1 MKLTRIL
8 LAGGLLVSLPLS
20 AQTTYTYTG
29 VSDNNAGSQ
38 WDVATN
44 WDLGIAP
51 GALLN
56 GGGGIVLDDI
66 VVLRNNEGN
75 GTSQRIRMVLDAGTI
90 DSLEIGG
97 IGTAGSTGNTQL
109 QLRSGVSVD
118 VSGDV
123 ILGSVFGGGQ
133 RAGQINFAN
142 GNTTL
147 SVAGN
152 VVSGSTAGGNNIN
165 INQGATSSFLLVGDI
180 DSAAAR
186 AAIDGVEDHEIDLI
200 VSRSEGVGLVGGVQ
214 ELNVESFYVG
224 STGAN
229 VGSITQTIGIDKTVK
244 ALNGRVGSVNN
255 NNRIA
260 SGTLHVDGGSVSYT
274 NNLVVGRTQNQNS
287 GNNDIAEATGNL
299 LVGGLTNPGTVT
311 VGGQLILAQQLGTT
325 LGNGQSAFGNVIV
338 DNPGSVLTVGGGLNM
353 GATFDLG
360 GTTMATF
367 TVNEGTASIAG
378 PITEDGTLEFTS
390 TMTLNGGVLNFLDGM
405 GGPRDVDTL
414 NFAGGTMGFAVYGGM
429 PTLDTDSTALAAAAG
444 GSVID
449 VITAAAGTTFS
460 TAEGSTWTGGGT
472 GATPDGEWDSEVSD
486 WDTGLP
492 ADGLGGIAMGEDFV
506 VISSTLA
513 LTGDPAAAVLTPAA
527 TTAGWTLTQNANDLT
542 LTAGSTIGGG
552 VGKAIFDDPGADVT
566 RTSDLKIEAAAG
578 TGADATQ
585 IDITDVNSLTLTN
598 LGIGGSAQATINQ
611 GTVGGGATGGM
622 SVTVGGDLLFG
633 NGGLE
638 GGIYN
643 LNEGTL
649 SVTGDIVEGASGLP
663 DGLVLNA
670 QLQINTGAVGSQA
683 LTVDGSVTVQRFSV
697 AQVDGSVAGLEISTA
712 SGLATVA
719 TTGTVAIGTG
729 SNGSKDGDPLN
740 VTGAIGTMIVGDGG
754 TLNPTNMNIGD
765 NGDSQGSLTIQNGGS
780 VTSAQRIYVAGGQT
794 NGNDSETVAGITM
807 EPGSSLTVQT
817 GNLDIGRGGA
827 GTFTFNGGTYNQ
839 LANNVVIGR
848 AVDARGTVTIAG
860 GTFNVGDAANG
871 DLNSDINILIGGGTL
886 EQTGGDVTI
895 ERNLNMG
902 NGENPSSYSI
912 SSGSLFVGRDYSSR
926 VGDGQDDLKVSG
938 DAVVILSRDLNL
950 NGGTGV
956 AVNSNLLEIT
966 GSAVTL
972 DVGDDLL
979 ASNARATLRWV
990 ADASGVSAILVGFN
1004 PDDVPVG
1011 APGPARINIAGA
1023 VLDIDLSA
1031 WAVPP
1036 AEIILIEAADATV
1049 LVLGTFTDASLVPL
1063 LEGDNVPSAPGYAI
1077 SYILGPGGNDVGL
1090 LSGTSDPDSDMD
1102 GIPASVDNAANGLSD
1117 SDATDASSD
1126 NDGDGFTALFEYAMG
1141 TDVSDATSKPFWDV
1155 VHVSDT
1161 EVNITYGPIISGVTY
1176 NLNASAD
1183 GVLFSQIDSFTA
1195 GADAPTNTFTDT
1207 TGGLDVELYQLE
1219 IPLPL
1224 P

>member
-1 MKLTRIL
+1 
-8 LAGGLLVSLPLS
+8 
-20 AQTTYTYTG
+20 TYTYTG

-66 VVLRNNEGN
+66 VVIRNNEGN
-75 GTSQRIRMVLDAGTI
+75 GTSQRIRMALDAGTI
-90 DSLEIGG
+90 GSLEIGG
-97 IGTAGSTGNTQL
+97 IGTEGSTGNTQL
-109 QLRSGVSVD
+109 QLRSSVSLD

-123 ILGSVFGGGQ
+123 TLGSVFGGGQ
-133 RAGQINFAN
+133 RAGQINFSN
-142 GNTTL
+142 GNTSL
-147 SVAGN
+147 SVGGN
-152 VVSGSTAGGNNIN
+152 VISGSTAGGNNIN
-165 INQGATSSFLLVGDI
+165 VNQGATSSFLLVGDI

-274 NNLVVGRTQNQNS
+274 GNLVVGRAQNQNS
-287 GNNDIAEATGNL
+287 GNNDLAEATGNL

-311 VGGQLILAQQLGTT
+311 VGGQLILGQQLATT

-353 GATFDLG
+353 GATFELG

-390 TMTLNGGVLNFLDGM
+390 SMTLNGGVLNFLDGM

-449 VITAAAGTTFS
+449 VTTAAAGTTFS
-460 TAEGSTWTGGGT
+460 TVDGSTWTGGGT
-472 GATPDGEWDSEVSD
+472 GAIPDGEWDTEATD
-486 WDTGLP
+486 WDSGLP
-492 ADGLGGIAMGEDFV
+492 GGGLGGIAMGEDFV

-527 TTAGWTLTQNANDLT
+527 TAAGWTLTQNANDLT

-552 VGKAIFDDPGADVT
+552 VGKAIFDDPAADVT
-566 RTSDLKIEAAAG
+566 RTTDLKIEAAVG

-585 IDITDVNSLTLTN
+585 IDITDINSLAVTN

-611 GTVGGGATGGM
+611 GSVGGGSIGGM
-622 SVTVGGDLLFG
+622 SVTVSGDLLFG

-663 DGLVLNA
+663 DLAVNNA

-697 AQVDGSVAGLEISTA
+697 AQLDGSVAGLEISTA
-712 SGLATVA
+712 SGLATVES
-719 TTGTVAIGTG
+719 TGTTAIGTG

-754 TLNPTNMNIGD
+754 TLVASNMNIGE

-780 VTSAQRIYVAGGQT
+780 VTTGGRVYVAGGQT

-807 EPGSSLTVQT
+807 EPGSSLTVQA
-817 GNLDIGRGGA
+817 GNLEIGRGGA

-839 LANNVVIGR
+839 LANNLVLGQSGGTHL
-848 AVDARGTVTIAG
+848 AEGTVIIEG

-871 DLNSDINILIGGGTL
+871 ALNSDLNINNSGGTV

-895 ERNLNMG
+895 ERNVNMG
-902 NGENPSSYSI
+902 ASENPSSYSI
-912 SSGSLFVGRDYSSR
+912 SSGSFFAGRDYSSR
-926 VGDGQDDLKVSG
+926 AGDGQDDLKVSG
-938 DAVVILSRDLNL
+938 DAVVTISRDLNL

-966 GSAVTL
+966 GSAATV

-979 ASNARATLRWV
+979 ANNARATLRWV
-990 ADASGVSAILVGFN
+990 ADATGVSAILVGFN
-1004 PDDVPVG
+1004 PDDVPAG
-1011 APGPARINIAGA
+1011 TPDPARINIAGA

-1063 LEGDNVPSAPGYAI
+1063 LEGDSVPSAPGYAI
-1077 SYILGPGGNDVGL
+1077 SYLLGPGGNDIGL
-1090 LSGTSDPDSDMD
+1090 IPGISDPDSDLD

-1126 NDGDGFTALFEYAMG
+1126 NDGDGFSALFEYAMG
-1141 TDVSDATSKPFWDV
+1141 TDVSDATSKPFWEV

-1161 EVNITYGPIISGVTY
+1161 EVNITYGPITSGVTY

-1183 GVLFSQIDSFTA
+1183 GMLFSQVDSFTA